1 MASRSGAFVVAD
13 RASKSAPRERGSSE
27 FFCSN
32 PGCPFHVPVDDSRL
46 DDTGGWATL
55 ADGLTASHRWING
68 ELLCD
73 LCSARRNR

>member
-1 MASRSGAFVVAD
+1 MAETAKKVAT
-13 RASKSAPRERGSSE
+13 RPRGSSE

-32 PGCPFHVPVDDSRL
+32 PDCPFHVRVDDRAL

-55 ADGLTASHRWING
+55 ENGLTASHRWIEG

-73 LCSARRNR
+73 LCSARRRH